1 MKRVIGILGVMLAA
15 FLLCASPVYADMPNP
30 DSDPTIV
37 GDSLGI
43 DVYQNVLET
52 GDLFMLVYMNI
63 PYAVPPD
70 DPVSSTFSV
79 SFRSADGLTLFG
91 ATSGFAYNV
100 GTYTGNGYGYNVY
113 SIYLTA
119 AEVTAH
125 GIAWGNAYK
134 LRLNG
139 SPAFFLAPPVYNYD
153 VDPGDYNASGAETV
167 KGVIAARI
175 IEIATN
181 MNTRWGLT
189 AVYYLTEENEAVTN
203 LSIYGEALFRGA
215 IRGVQ
220 AIAPDVFAVA
230 INAIDYTERTWTTN
244 YTDAVSSQ
252 YDGTWIQTSRTAGAA
267 LFGASYDLLTVILMV
282 CMGAGLIV
290 ANIMLSSDFWNALID
305 VSVLMVFAARLDF
318 YDFFFLLLI
327 GAIASIYIARTI
339 WFRVFQ
345 G

>member
-1 MKRVIGILGVMLAA
+1 MLLA
-15 FLLCASPVYADMPNP
+15 FLLFATPVYADTPLP
-30 DSDPTIV
+30 DSDPTIT
-37 GDSLGI
+37 GGSLGI

-52 GDLFMLVYMNI
+52 ADLFMLVYMNI
-63 PYAVPPD
+63 PYATTPD
-70 DPVSSTFSV
+70 DPVSSTYSV

-113 SIYLTA
+113 SIYLSA
-119 AEVTAH
+119 AEVTAL
-125 GIAWGNAYK
+125 GIVWGDGYQ
-134 LRLNG
+134 LRLSG
-139 SPAFFLAPPVYNYD
+139 SPAFFLAPPVYNYT
-153 VDPGDYNASGAETV
+153 VDPGDYNASGVDTV

-175 IEIATN
+175 IEIATDI
-181 MNTRWGLT
+181 NTRWGLT
-189 AVYYLTEENEAVTN
+189 AIYYLTEENETGTN

-215 IRGVQ
+215 VRGVQ
-220 AIAPDVFAVA
+220 AIAPDAFAVA

-252 YDGTWIQTSRTAGAA
+252 YDGTWIQTSREAGAA
-267 LFGASYDLLTVILMV
+267 LFDASYDLLTVILMV
-282 CMGAGLIV
+282 GLGVGLII

-327 GAIASIYIARTI
+327 GAIASIYIARTV
-339 WFRVFQ
+339 WFRVFS
-345 G
+345 